1 MRSSIVELIGVSRYS
16 SPAIVITAVISFGRD
31 EIFFAAVRISS
42 RRKDCQKG
50 VFLFEP
56 GLIRHFNLKMEPQFI
71 NVNSFSAKYRN
82 KREIYT
88 FLTVDGEVYLPPFET
103 VTVYYLKALIQGD
116 KKCK

>member
-1 MRSSIVELIGVSRYS
+1 M
-16 SPAIVITAVISFGRD
+16 
-31 EIFFAAVRISS
+31 IFFDAFGISS
-42 RRKDCQKG
+42 QSEDCQKG
-50 VFLFEP
+50 VFLFELK
-56 GLIRHFNLKMEPQFI
+56 LIKHIDLKMEPQFI